1 MRKEVS
7 MNTSQML
14 ALVAR
19 VESLAAE
26 NALYNEENHRLC
38 VQVIG
43 LHKSI
48 DDLKREIE
56 ALKREIEALNK
67 DLQYE
72 RSISGRISE
81 ELSNFK
87 SLLCAEPVTVQ
98 LPNPEILDFKVPLI
112 KLVRQFATKMS
123 GDKMGLRDAKD
134 AVDYQWKV
142 ILPAAIIPDYEKMI
156 SQKGKV

>member
-48 DDLKREIE
+48 DD
-56 ALKREIEALNK
+56 LKREIEALNK

>member
-1 MRKEVS
+1 

-48 DDLKREIE
+48 DD
-56 ALKREIEALNK
+56 LKREIEALNK